1 MKFQIGVK
9 EYSFNLVKTSQI
21 LEKNILIEKA
31 ASNFPDVKEAQIEEA
46 IQELYRDKKI
56 VFINSDNNSQTQ
68 LVCLI
73 PEENPA

>member
-31 ASNFPDVKEAQIEEA
+31 ASNFPDVKKAQIEEA